1 MAELYWITRLD
12 YFNTAIT
19 VLLVILTLISV
30 VYITTCVIVRQDDP
44 TESERRKYNKFKKFT
59 IILSLITFLCAL
71 IRILTPSTK
80 EALIIYGAGG
90 VIEYVQSNETVK
102 ELPDKAVQ
110 CLDKLLDEYLTEE
123 NTN

>member
-12 YFNTAIT
+12 AI
-19 VLLVILTLISV
+19 
-30 VYITTCVIVRQDDP
+30 
-44 TESERRKYNKFKKFT
+44 NNF
-59 IILSLITFLCAL
+59 IIAL
-71 IRILTPSTK
+71 IIISILLIINGIIGWIVCRDANELLSSRLKKSAIISFSICMLFALLKVFIPTTK

-110 CLDKLLDEYLTEE
+110 CLDKLLDEYVTEE
-123 NTN
+123 NNN

>member
-12 YFNTAIT
+12 AINDFIIALII
-19 VLLVILTLISV
+19 VSILLILNGIV
-30 VYITTCVIVRQDDP
+30 GWIVYHDDNELLSSRWKR
-44 TESERRKYNKFKKFT
+44 TT
-59 IILSLITFLCAL
+59 IICFSICMLFA
-71 IRILTPSTK
+71 ILKVLVPTTK

-90 VIEYVQSNETVK
+90 IVEYIQSNETVK

-123 NTN
+123 GTN